1 MKLFIKLRFNSEGS
15 SPLDVVKSMKDIGF
29 SPVFGDYDFV
39 IQFEDPEEYGRIV
52 TKLQSALKG
61 TSVYYSLSTKKE

>member
-39 IQFEDPEEYGRIV
+39 IQFEDPEEYGKIV
-52 TKLQSALKG
+52 TKLQDALKG
-61 TSVYYSLSTKKE
+61 TSVYYSLSTKKD